1 MSQLMLES
9 DQFYL
14 THCGQIL
21 FVIECPHHTPRMFM
35 ARFDKD
41 IILFQEDGTRWP
53 THLHHGSDL
62 VGKQETKPS
71 VDPVIPVH
79 DYHCLVESFYQMQVV
94 NPKKQHLKTLLIDFS
109 KFILSKGH
117 LHEQR

>member
-41 IILFQEDGTRWP
+41 IILFQEDGTRC
-53 THLHHGSDL
+53 H
-62 VGKQETKPS
+62 
-71 VDPVIPVH
+71 
-79 DYHCLVESFYQMQVV
+79 
-94 NPKKQHLKTLLIDFS
+94 
-109 KFILSKGH
+109 
-117 LHEQR
+117 R